1 MNVIE
6 NTDNV
11 VDDLIEHIYKSEDK
25 VKDERQKTKPA
36 EPKLSK

>member
-6 NTDNV
+6 NTENV

-25 VKDERQKTKPA
+25 VKDER
-36 EPKLSK
+36 